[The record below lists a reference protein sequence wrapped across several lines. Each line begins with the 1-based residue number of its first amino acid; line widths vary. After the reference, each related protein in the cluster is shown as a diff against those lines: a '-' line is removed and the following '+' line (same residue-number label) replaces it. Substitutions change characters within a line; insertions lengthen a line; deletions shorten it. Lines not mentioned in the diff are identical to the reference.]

1 MILLLFSALLGSA
14 CTFLG
19 LVQHSLLIALLA
31 SPFGGSL
38 AAVLAGAYLCLIRS
52 KSEASH
58 QGGGAS
64 TLAISEQVEF

>member
-19 LVQHSLLIALLA
+19 LVQHGFLIALLA

-38 AAVLAGAYLCLIRS
+38 AAFLAGAYLCLVRLN
-52 KSEASH
+52 SEASQ
-58 QGGGAS
+58 QGRAAS